1 MQIGGEQD
9 FAYCTHFERWTEQK
23 EHNMLSVKIFAVV
36 TAILLSLKVCKV
48 KTQQCRGQDSI
59 PGKMLRG
66 FSFQKIKETKPFECY
81 EVCIHHIRCQ
91 SFNFVMSQ
99 NLCELNN
106 CSKVLRW
113 DDLYPDP
120 NRYYFQVKGIL
131 QNLVGW
137 YRTIVGWANMG
148 QICRF
153 SNYWMRLSVIRR
165 IMEIL
170 ESVTLPNLHNSLT
183 DHLKAE
189 SNNCF
194 KIIPSLI
201 KAGSTQNFCRFTFHL
216 RVS

>member
-1 MQIGGEQD
+1 MSKYWLSDESKNFSNRTQAIIIFFSLQIGGGQD

-36 TAILLSLKVCKV
+36 TAILLSLKVCNV

-81 EVCIHHIRCQ
+81 EACIHHIRCQ

-113 DDLYPDP
+113 DDLEPDP

-131 QNLVGW
+131 QKPGKLLSHN
-137 YRTIVGWANMG
+137 
-148 QICRF
+148 CR
-153 SNYWMRLSVIRR
+153 L
-165 IMEIL
+165 
-170 ESVTLPNLHNSLT
+170 
-183 DHLKAE
+183 
-189 SNNCF
+189 
-194 KIIPSLI
+194 
-201 KAGSTQNFCRFTFHL
+201 G
-216 RVS
+216 